1 MMTTPSS
8 THRLVPEIS
17 QLVEVRSRRCIVSEV
32 VPDSIAAQ
40 RSGYTGDT
48 IVELIGV
55 EDDALGDELEVVWE
69 IEPGARILDR
79 SSLPQP
85 TGFDSIEQ
93 LDALLDTVR
102 WRTVAT
108 ADRNAVQSPFRAGI
122 DIEDFQ
128 LEPLVRAL
136 DMPRVNLL
144 IADDVG
150 LGKTIEAGLVMLE
163 LMIRARANR
172 ILIVCPAGLQIKW
185 QQEMQEKFGL
195 DFRIVDTALM
205 KQLRRD
211 RGRDANPWKHYPRL
225 ITSMDYLK
233 RDRPLARF
241 RETLPAPGESIHPR
255 RYDILVLDEAQNV
268 APSGRGV
275 YATDSQRTM
284 AMREIVPHFE
294 HRLFLSATPH
304 NGYPESFSALLE
316 LLDDQR
322 FARGAE
328 VDQKQLRRIMVRR
341 LKGDIPP
348 GPDGKPRFAK
358 RVLVPLEVP
367 YTEAERAA
375 FQMLVDY
382 TELRRSSATTAA
394 ERFATE
400 FVLKT
405 LKKRLFS
412 SPASF
417 AHTLAVHRQTVER
430 GGARKAKSSSSSHR
444 HLQRSFDRLE
454 EEYAEDDVFQEAE
467 AEALTTAAGSLG
479 ALGKSEKELLD
490 KMEAWAD
497 RASGAGDTKLQCLLD
512 WINENLCPDGTW
524 NDKRVVLFT
533 EYRTTQ
539 LWLHEKLVA
548 AGLGTNGRIEMIYGG
563 MQTEERERIKAH
575 FQKDPSI
582 TPVRILIA
590 TECASEGIDLQ
601 NHCDNLIHYEIPW
614 NPNRLEQRN
623 GRIDRRGQR
632 SPEVF
637 IHHFVGEGYATKTSG
652 AVTAREANTLEGDLE
667 FLARAA
673 AKLETIR
680 QDLGRVGNVIAE
692 KVQLAMVGEQATL
705 DVVEEDGPAQKLMAA
720 EKELQKRVITLREE
734 LDETREKM
742 HLDPEH
748 VRRVVEIAL
757 KMARKPP
764 LEPVDLKDAPQGAF
778 VFKMPPLDGTW
789 ARCMLGL
796 EDPVTEV
803 IRPCTFDH
811 AVADGRDD
819 VVLVHL
825 EHPLVKNALA
835 LLRAEVWAPES
846 SKRLHRITTRMV
858 PAGELEGPAAIV
870 HGRFTVIGDG
880 RHRLH
885 EELLVAGGTAVGGKW
900 ERFTLERMEALLAAA
915 SDQEA
920 PQLKHGKLLEWLAS
934 VDSQLET
941 AIERRIADRTGQVAK
956 SLEKKQERERTD
968 ITAIL
973 NELKASI
980 ECELED
986 VAEPEQMTFEG
997 WDDERRDQLRR
1008 NIDAITKRLARIPDE
1023 LVGEL
1028 DRIDAR
1034 YANQAA
1040 RSFPLAITVLV
1051 PEDM

>member
-1 MMTTPSS
+1 MTED
-8 THRLVPEIS
+8 LVLREIPEVG
-17 QLVEVRSRRCIVSEV
+17 QLVEVRSRQCIVSNV
-32 VPDSIAAQ
+32 VPDALSAQ
-40 RSGYTGDT
+40 RSDYRGDT

-55 EDDALGDELEVVWE
+55 EDDALGDEFEVVWD

-79 SSLPQP
+79 SSLPEA
-85 TGFDSIEQ
+85 TGFDTPEQ
-93 LDALLDTVR
+93 LEALLDSVR

-172 ILIVCPAGLQIKW
+172 ILIVCPAGLQLKW
-185 QQEMQEKFGL
+185 QQEMNEKFGL

-211 RGRDANPWKHYPRL
+211 RGRGANPWRHYPRL

-241 RETLPAPGESIHPR
+241 RETLPGPGESIHPR

-268 APSGRGV
+268 APSGRGA
-275 YATDSQRTM
+275 YATDSLRTM

-304 NGYPESFSALLE
+304 NGYRESFSALLE

-322 FARGAE
+322 FARDTE
-328 VDQKQLRRIMVRR
+328 IDEKQLRRIMVRR

-348 GPDGKPRFAK
+348 GPDGKPRFPR
-358 RVLVPLEVP
+358 RVLVPLEVA
-367 YTEAERAA
+367 YSDEERAA
-375 FQMLVDY
+375 FKMLVDY
-382 TELRRSSATTAA
+382 TERRRKVATTVA

-412 SPASF
+412 SPAAF
-417 AHTLAVHRQTVER
+417 ASTLGVHRDTVDR
-430 GGARKAKSSSSSHR
+430 RDSLAKASTPASQKR
-444 HLQRSFDRLE
+444 LQRSFDQLE
-454 EEYAEDDVFQEAE
+454 EEYAEDDAFQKAE
-467 AEALTTAAGSLG
+467 DDALATAASALGSLG
-479 ALGKSEKELLD
+479 DQERELLGR
-490 KMEAWAD
+490 MAAWAE
-497 RASGAGDTKLQCLLD
+497 RSAGAGDTKLRCLVD
-512 WINENLCPDGTW
+512 WIEASLRPDGDW
-524 NDKRVVLFT
+524 SDKRVVIFT

-539 LWLHEKLVA
+539 LWLHEQLVA
-548 AGLGTNGRIEMIYGG
+548 KGYGVGERIEMIYGG
-563 MQTEERERIKAH
+563 MPTDERERIKAH
-575 FQKDPSI
+575 FQKDPAI

-632 SPEVF
+632 SPEVR
-637 IHHFVGEGYATKTSG
+637 IHHFVGTGYDQATGDDAKHD
-652 AVTAREANTLEGDLE
+652 ANSLEGDLE
-667 FLARAA
+667 FLARVA

-680 QDLGRVGNVIAE
+680 QDLGRVGNVLAE
-692 KVQLAMVGEQATL
+692 RVESAMLGGAVTLQVGES
-705 DVVEEDGPAQKLMAA
+705 DGPAQRLMAA
-720 EKELQKRVITLREE
+720 EKELEKRVIALRES
-734 LDETREKM
+734 LDDTRERM
-742 HLDPEH
+742 HLDPDH

-764 LEPVDLKDAPQGAF
+764 LEPVGLEGTPGGGF
-778 VFKMPPLDGTW
+778 VFRMPPLDGTW
-789 ARCMLGL
+789 SRCMRGL
-796 EDPVTEV
+796 EDPVTEA

-819 VVLVHL
+819 VVLIHL

-846 SKRLHRITTRMV
+846 KKRMHRITTRTV
-858 PAGELEGPAAIV
+858 PGDQLEAPAAIV
-870 HGRFTVIGDG
+870 HARFTMIGAG

-885 EELLVAGGTAVGGKW
+885 EELLVAGGTTVKGKW
-900 ERFTLERMEALLAAA
+900 KRFNLQEMEALLDAAG
-915 SDQEA
+915 DQPA
-920 PQLKHGKLLEWLAS
+920 PESAREDLLKWLRS
-934 VDSQLET
+934 VDSYLET
-941 AIERRIADRTGQVAK
+941 AIDRRIEDRTAQVAK
-956 SLEKKQERERTD
+956 SLEGKRERERED
-968 ITAIL
+968 ITEVL
-973 NELKASI
+973 DELKASI
-980 ECELED
+980 ERELE
-986 VAEPEQMTFEG
+986 AAKAPEQMTFEG

-1008 NIDAITKRLARIPDE
+1008 NIDAITKRLQRIPDE
-1023 LVGEL
+1023 LQGEL
-1028 DRIDAR
+1028 GRIDAR
-1034 YANQAA
+1034 YADQAA

-1051 PEDM
+1051 PEGS